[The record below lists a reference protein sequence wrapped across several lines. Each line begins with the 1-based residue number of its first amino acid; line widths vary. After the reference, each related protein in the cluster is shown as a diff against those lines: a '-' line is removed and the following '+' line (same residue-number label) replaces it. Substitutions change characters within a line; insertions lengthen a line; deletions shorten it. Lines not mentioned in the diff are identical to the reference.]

1 MLYWI
6 KFQKKLELLMDEF
19 DLVNK
24 YFSKLANKS
33 KGSLNLND
41 DVFFD
46 NKNKLVVSLDT
57 YIEGNHFLNFK
68 NPKLVMKK
76 IIRSSI
82 SDIIC
87 KGVKPKYYFLTASG
101 DSKFFTKTNLLKIK
115 KSLNEEQKKYNII
128 LGGGDTVY
136 SNKLSFTVV
145 TIGFSKKIIYRNKA
159 KIDDDIYVTGT
170 LGDSFLGLLVLKN
183 KINLNKG
190 LSNYF
195 INQYYKPEIKYSLI
209 NFFFKFATSS
219 IDLSDGLIADLD
231 KMTNKQKNSYKLF
244 LDKIPISSNLNLLL
258 KQRNLH
264 KKNFISKGD
273 DYQVL
278 FTSNV
283 KNRKFIEK
291 ISSMKKVKITRIG
304 KILNSSR
311 KSSIIDKNGYQ
322 IKINNTGYVHTFD

>member
-1 MLYWI
+1 MHE
-6 KFQKKLELLMDEF
+6 FELI
-19 DLVNK
+19 NK
-24 YFSKLANKS
+24 YFLKLANKS
-33 KGSLNLND
+33 KSSLNLND

-46 NKNKLVVSLDT
+46 KVNKLVVSVDK
-57 YIEGNHFLNFK
+57 YVEGNHFFNFK
-68 NPKLVMKK
+68 NPNLVMKK

-87 KGVKPKYYFLTASG
+87 KGVKPKYYFLAASG
-101 DSKFFTKTNLLKIK
+101 NKKFFTKNNLSKIK

-128 LGGGDTVY
+128 LGGGDTIY

-159 KIDDDIYVTGT
+159 KINDDIYVTGN

-183 KINLNKG
+183 KINLNKK

-209 NFFFKFATSS
+209 DHLSKFATSS
-219 IDLSDGLIADLD
+219 IDLSDGLISDLN
-231 KMTNKQKNSYKLF
+231 KMINKQKNSYRLF
-244 LDKIPISSNLNLLL
+244 LDKIPISSNFNLLL

-273 DYQVL
+273 DYQIL
-278 FTSNV
+278 FTSSI

-291 ISSMKKVKITRIG
+291 TSIIKKTKITRIG
-304 KILNSSR
+304 KILNSSY
-311 KSSIIDKNGYQ
+311 KSSIIDKNDHE
-322 IKINNTGYVHTFD
+322 IKINKTGHIHRFD